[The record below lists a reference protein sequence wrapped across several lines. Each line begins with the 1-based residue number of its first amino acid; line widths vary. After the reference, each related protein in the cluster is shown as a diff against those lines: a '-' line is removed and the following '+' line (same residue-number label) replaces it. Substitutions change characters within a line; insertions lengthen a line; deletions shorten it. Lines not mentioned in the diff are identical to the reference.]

1 MKDLRHFYTQRKNEF
16 SLKCEQLKNQ
26 IRNIAWARTAVA
38 LTILIFLYFGFSQSI
53 YWYLIIPFVVLFL
66 FLVTRHGKIQN
77 QFDLASN
84 LQLLNDLETKALEND
99 YSSFNDG
106 QRFSDPH
113 HAYSYDL
120 DLFGSGSMFQFL
132 NRCGTTIGESK
143 LAADLSTSQSSAE
156 SIRLRQKSIKELA
169 TNIELRQWFW
179 AQGHLLKDSL
189 RKNDNFFSWLKEAD
203 VVLGRT
209 LYKVL
214 LILFPAISL
223 ILIGLCNYD
232 FGTYFPMLLIFGGVQ
247 WVIIS
252 FKSKEI
258 NATERSLS
266 HSKVLFDKYA
276 RLMDKIAN
284 AKFSNTHLLK
294 IQEEAQNAALR
305 IKQFSRLMN
314 AFEARK
320 NGIASMFGNSLY
332 LYDLQCLYRLEKWRS
347 INKLMVNDWLD
358 KIAEIDS
365 LISFATFHF
374 NSLEN
379 TFPEISETLSI
390 QADAV
395 SHPLIA
401 TKERVANSF
410 SIGAPENIMLIT
422 GANMA
427 GKSTFLRT
435 AGVNMILALAGSSVC
450 AQKFVC
456 PMVNIYTSMRATD
469 SLVDHQSYFYAELSR
484 LKLIMNQVRSN
495 KPILVLLDEILRG
508 TNSKD
513 KHEGSVGLIKQF
525 VTNTSLVM
533 LASHDVELGALENKF
548 PNAIRNYCFESEIVN
563 NALDFDYTLHE
574 GIANK
579 ANATFL
585 MQQMGILPS
594 AKG

>member
-1 MKDLRHFYTQRKNEF
+1 MNDLNHFYTQRKNEF
-16 SLKCEQLKNQ
+16 SLKCEHLKSQ
-26 IRNIAWARTAVA
+26 IRYIAMARTGVA
-38 LTILIFLYFGFSQSI
+38 LLILALIYFGFSQSI
-53 YWYLIIPFVVLFL
+53 YWHLIIPFVVLFL
-66 FLVTRHGKIQN
+66 FLVARHGKIQN
-77 QFDLASN
+77 QFDLFNN
-84 LQLLNDLETKALEND
+84 LQILNGLEIKALEND
-99 YSSFNDG
+99 YSTFDDG

-120 DLFGSGSMFQFL
+120 DLFGTGSLFQFL
-132 NRCGTTIGESK
+132 NRCGTAIGESK
-143 LAADLSTSQSSAE
+143 LAANLSEAQPNAE
-156 SIRLRQKSIKELA
+156 LIRLRQKATKELA
-169 TNIELRQWFW
+169 YDVELRQWFW

-189 RKNDNFFSWLKEAD
+189 RKNDNFFNWLKESD
-203 VVLGRT
+203 EVLGRT

-214 LILFPAISL
+214 LVLFPAISL
-223 ILIGLCNYD
+223 LLIGLAIYD
-232 FGTYFPMLLIFGGVQ
+232 WTYFPLLLIFGGVQ
-247 WVIIS
+247 WVFIS
-252 FKSKEI
+252 LKSKEI
-258 NATERSLS
+258 NAAESSLS

-276 RLMDKIAN
+276 KLLNKMAEAN
-284 AKFSNTHLLK
+284 FSDVYLLK
-294 IQEEAQNAALR
+294 IQEEAQDASLR
-305 IKQFSRLMN
+305 IKKFSQLVN

-332 LYDLQCLYRLEKWRS
+332 LYELQCLYRLEKWRS
-347 INKLMVNDWLD
+347 TNKLMVKGWLD
-358 KIAEIDS
+358 KIAEMDA

-374 NSLEN
+374 NNPDN
-379 TFPEISETLSI
+379 TFPEITNGLSI
-390 QADAV
+390 QAEGL

-401 TKERVANSF
+401 PKERVANSF

-435 AGVNMILALAGSSVC
+435 TGVNMVLALAGSSVC

-456 PMVNIYTSMRATD
+456 PVIHLYTSMRATD

-484 LKLIMNQVRSN
+484 LSLVMNEVRTN

-513 KHEGSVGLIKQF
+513 KHVGSVGLIEQF
-525 VTNTSLVM
+525 VSNLALVM
-533 LASHDVELGALENKF
+533 LASHDVGLGALENKF
-548 PNAIRNYCFESEIVN
+548 PKAIRNYCFESEIKN
-563 NALDFDYTLHE
+563 DALAFDYTLQQ

-594 AKG
+594 GEH